1 MTSIDYNVVFS
12 RLFSRIQ
19 AYNFATMSKEQLV
32 DFLNEWL
39 HSAASKPHVR
49 RLFSSFS
56 MDDEIKQL
64 VYEMKYPLDEESD
77 RDFVIEILSIGTA
90 IQWLEPQIK
99 SITHISQLF
108 ASKEEKFY
116 SQSAHLSEL
125 RSLCTD
131 FQTEQRRLIAD
142 RSALLN
148 VYIGD
153 DNNEG

>member
-12 RLFSRIQ
+12 RLFARIQ
-19 AYNFATMSKEQLV
+19 AYNFATMSKEQVV

-64 VYEMKYPLDEESD
+64 TYEMKYPLDEESD
-77 RDFVIEILSIGTA
+77 RDFVVEILSIGTA
-90 IQWLEPQIK
+90 VQWLEPQIN
-99 SITHISQLF
+99 SITHIAQLF
-108 ASKEEKFY
+108 ASKEEKYY

-125 RSLCTD
+125 RNLHSEFL
-131 FQTEQRRLIAD
+131 TEQRRLIAD

-148 VYIGD
+148 TYVGD
-153 DNNEG
+153 DPNEG